1 LSELGE
7 KNYNR
12 RDAMKIRRYIYWNA
26 LVALLLLTSNGRAQD
41 GLGGALSRFES
52 TAHLLQHTFN
62 QQIAVADFDK
72 DQRPDGAILLD
83 DGQAAGRRSFR
94 VEIHLTAG
102 ANTGF
107 TFSSAESEL
116 SVSALDV
123 NADGAPDIVV
133 LQTFTRKRLQVW
145 LNDGH
150 GSFRRVN
157 SESYPTQT
165 EARIKFRARIQGQY
179 GPSIWLPARTS
190 LETAD
195 VRSTPFSTADSFGV
209 RNLWF
214 EVLFAHSTPRAPN
227 PSRGP
232 PSILWL

>member
-1 LSELGE
+1 
-7 KNYNR
+7 
-12 RDAMKIRRYIYWNA
+12 MKIRRYLYWSA
-26 LVALLLLTSNGRAQD
+26 LAVLLLLTSNGRAQD
-41 GLGGALSRFES
+41 GIRGALSRFES
-52 TAHLLQHTFN
+52 PARLLQHTFS
-62 QQIAVADFDK
+62 QRIVAADFDK
-72 DQRPDGAILLD
+72 DQRPDGAVLLD
-83 DGQAAGRRSFR
+83 AGQADGQRSFR

-107 TFSSAESEL
+107 TFSSDESEL

-133 LQTFTRKRLQVW
+133 LQTFTRKRLQIW

-150 GSFRRVN
+150 GSFRKIN
-157 SESYPTQT
+157 SENYPSQT

-179 GPSIWLPARTS
+179 GPSIWLPARTG

-195 VRSTPFSTADSFGV
+195 ARSTSFSAADSFGV
-209 RNLWF
+209 RNLWL
-214 EVLFAHSTPRAPN
+214 ELLFAHSMPRAPN

-232 PSILWL
+232 PSVLWL